1 MDTQQFTVATDRPE
15 IRRWMRSVGA
25 ITRTVVAAA
34 PLHDVLDLI
43 ARTAADL
50 MGYEFC
56 GVLLPDPERRKLI
69 IEGSSGL
76 STEYVARVNA
86 DRPVRLD
93 QDAAVEAP
101 SSTAFR
107 TGRPVAIADIDATP
121 QFAPWG
127 GVAKEQG
134 YRAMISVPLV
144 ESNDVVIGTLNCYRK
159 GTYSFEPEE
168 ISLLTVLADHA
179 ALALTTARLRSDE
192 AVRMDELVILN
203 GELHQQ
209 RDLLQ
214 RSEEIHRKLTE
225 IALRGGGVPGI
236 ATALSILVS
245 RPISIED
252 TNGSTLGRSTGHFAV
267 SVDEGDVEY
276 PWHPVLLSENEVA
289 RIRVHAGGTPL
300 SSIDT
305 RAIEHA
311 AVVTSLEILRSRTA
325 DEAAWRL
332 HGEVLNDLVGGE
344 PSALATVVERAQR
357 LGHDLTVDHTM
368 VVVALSDV
376 RPDDVDLCQQQA
388 VRRIHAWAGA
398 QEPKPLSGI
407 HHDRIVV
414 LIPDMGPD
422 TAEHVRRLVAS
433 NRPPAVSTAVI
444 AGPCSDLPSY
454 NRAYRA
460 ASGALD
466 MLVLTG
472 RADESVSLDGLG
484 LVGLLLQLDDT
495 TQLLRYADRVLG
507 PVRAHDVT
515 RGTDLILTLRTHFAG
530 GLVAGTT
537 ATRLH
542 VHPNTVGQRLRRIHS
557 LTGMDLTRPD
567 EAMEIAVALTVGDVA
582 NSYREAR

>member
-1 MDTQQFTVATDRPE
+1 MDTHQLADVADRPE

-25 ITRTVVAAA
+25 ITRTVVAAT

-43 ARTAADL
+43 ARTASDL

-76 STEYVARVNA
+76 SPDYVARVNA

-93 QDAAVEAP
+93 QDSAVEAP

-107 TGRPVAIADIDATP
+107 TGRPVAVADIDATP
-121 QFAPWG
+121 RFAPWG
-127 GVAKEQG
+127 GVAREQG
-134 YRAMISVPLV
+134 YRSMISVPLV
-144 ESNDVVIGTLNCYRK
+144 ESNDTVIGTLNCYRK
-159 GTYSFEPEE
+159 SAYTFEPEE

-192 AVRMDELVILN
+192 AARMDELVDLN
-203 GELHQQ
+203 GALHQQ

-252 TNGSTLGRSTGHFAV
+252 TNGGKLGQSTGHFAV
-267 SVDEGDVEY
+267 TGDDTGTEY
-276 PWHPVLLSENEVA
+276 PVSLSENEVA
-289 RIRVHAGGTPL
+289 RIRVHSGDSAMT
-300 SSIDT
+300 SIDT

-325 DEAAWRL
+325 DEVQWRL
-332 HGEVLNDLVGGE
+332 HGEVLSDLIGAD
-344 PSALATVVERAQR
+344 PTALATVAARAER
-357 LGHDLTVDHTM
+357 LGHDLSVDHW
-368 VVVALSDV
+368 VVVVGLSDM
-376 RPDDVDLCQQQA
+376 RPDEVDACQQQA
-388 VRRIHAWAGA
+388 VRRIHGWSGTRT
-398 QEPKPLSGI
+398 PRPLSGI
-407 HHDRIVV
+407 HRDRIVV
-414 LIPDMGPD
+414 LIPNMGP
-422 TAEHVRRLVAS
+422 TTSEEVRQLAAS
-433 NRPPAVSTAVI
+433 NRPRAVATAVT
-444 AGPCSDLPSY
+444 AGPCSDLFSY

-466 MLVLTG
+466 MLALTG
-472 RADESVSLDGLG
+472 RADESISLDGLG

-495 TQLLRYADRVLG
+495 EQLLRYADRVLG
-507 PVRAHDVT
+507 PVRAHDT
-515 RGTDLILTLRTHFAG
+515 ARGTDLILTLRTHFAS

-557 LTGMDLTRPD
+557 LTGMDLSRPD

-582 NSYREAR
+582 SSYRDTR